1 MYVFVIGLDGTRLMP
16 CKPRKAR
23 KLIEAHK
30 AEIYKKQPFT
40 IRLLYKTGCATQP
53 VTIGI
58 DTGSQHI
65 GIAVISALW
74 TSVHSWKPDA
84 VTAETEDTAKPGI
97 EVLNSDFIQNGHTL
111 KHLLNVRLQVL

>member
-65 GIAVISALW
+65 GIGNIRKQSLV
-74 TSVHSWKPDA
+74 
-84 VTAETEDTAKPGI
+84 PGRDRI
-97 EVLNSDFIQNGHTL
+97 AQHYGQAFAHGN
-111 KHLLNVRLQVL
+111 